1 MASFSTPAGPFKCA
15 VALAAALLLC
25 GSAVANEQPDDRT
38 EPESLYPMTA
48 TYRASLDK
56 GIPVK
61 GSATRTLESKGNG
74 QWLYRFDVDSFIAD
88 IREATYFRW
97 EDDRVVPNI
106 YRYSLEGMMIP
117 DRHRSID
124 FNHADNR
131 VSGDYEGDEVNY
143 TVPADALDPMGYQL
157 QLRQDLKNGLTE
169 MKYEVV
175 DKRHLETS
183 RFGVVG
189 EDVLETKLGMVKTLK
204 VEKIRAPKKKRTT
217 LMWFAP
223 DWDYLLV
230 RLVQVETDG
239 TRYEIHLESAEING
253 KNVSAQTKF

>member
-1 MASFSTPAGPFKCA
+1 MASSSTPAGPLKRSL
-15 VALAAALLLC
+15 ALTAALLC
-25 GSAVANEQPDDRT
+25 ISSAAADDQLNDRT
-38 EPESLYPMTA
+38 EPESLNPMTA

-74 QWLYRFDVDSFIAD
+74 QWLYRFNVDSFIAD

-97 EDDRVVPNI
+97 ENDRVAPNI

-124 FNHADNR
+124 FNHADEM
-131 VSGDYEGDEVNY
+131 VTGDYEGTEVSY
-143 TVPADALDPMGYQL
+143 SVPSEALDPMGYQL
-157 QLRQDLKNGLTE
+157 QLRQDLKNGMTE
-169 MKYEVV
+169 MEYQVV
-175 DKRHLETS
+175 SKHHLEAS

-189 EDVLETKLGMVKTLK
+189 EEVLESTLGDIKTVK
-204 VEKIRAPKKKRTT
+204 VEKIRAPEKKRTT

-223 DWDYLLV
+223 GWDYLLV

-239 TRYEIHLESAEING
+239 TRYEIYLESAEING
-253 KNVSAQTKF
+253 KTVNAQTRF